1 MRVGVT
7 IKGAECLSWPGL
19 VCGLVVLMVVGWS
32 APLCAQAAEERFE
45 RLRQEMVDTQIRGRA
60 VTHPELLRAM
70 AAVPRHNFVPKAV
83 QGLAYNDRALP
94 IGLGQ
99 TISQPYVVALM
110 TELLDLKPGQ
120 RALEIGTGSGYQA
133 AVLAEMGVQVYT
145 IEIVPELGR
154 QAEKVLADLGYARV
168 HVRIGDGFKGWPSEA
183 PFDGIIVT
191 CAPSRI
197 PEPLKEQLAE
207 GGRMVIPVGGDTIQ
221 QLVLLTRRHG
231 RIEQKEIVDVRFVP
245 MVDEKG
251 RTY

>member
-1 MRVGVT
+1 MRVVGKT
-7 IKGAECLSWPGL
+7 REAERLSRSSLIFVL
-19 VCGLVVLMVVGWS
+19 VALMVAGWS
-32 APLCAQAAEERFE
+32 APLCAQAAEKRFE
-45 RLRQEMVDTQIRGRA
+45 RLRQQMVDIQIRGRG
-60 VTHPELLRAM
+60 VSHPELLRAM
-70 AAVPRHNFVPKAV
+70 AAVPRHHFVPKAV
-83 QGLAYNDRALP
+83 QGLAYDDRALP

-110 TELLDLKPGQ
+110 TTLLDLESGQ

-154 QAEKVLADLGYARV
+154 QAEKILADLGYAQV
-168 HVRIGDGFKGWPSEA
+168 QVRIGDGFKGWPSEA

-221 QLVLLTRRHG
+221 QLVLLTRQHG
-231 RIEQKEIVDVRFVP
+231 RIEQQEIVDVRFVP